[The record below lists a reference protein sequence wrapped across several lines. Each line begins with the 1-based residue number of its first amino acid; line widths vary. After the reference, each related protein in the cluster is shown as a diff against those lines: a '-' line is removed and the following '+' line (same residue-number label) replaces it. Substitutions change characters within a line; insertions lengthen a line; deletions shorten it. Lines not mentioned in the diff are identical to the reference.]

1 MATAD
6 AAGAAASLLTSTV
19 CEVHNKPLEFFC
31 QNELALICTQCA
43 KSKKHHTHTVLS
55 IQEAAQKNK
64 AEIQSHV
71 KKGREVARMY
81 EKHVEMS
88 TQNLWK
94 KPGEERRKLV
104 REFEQ
109 FHQAVKDQMQFLLS
123 HLEELKIN
131 ILDYQKKNHARHT
144 ANTIELNT
152 LIGDIERKCDQPEA
166 EFLKQ
171 MTQVNSL
178 VSNLEK
184 LRKQLPEECLK
195 EFKIISNCLGE
206 EKYMENNLGDLEQ
219 RLEKITE
226 QNKVLKE
233 TLKAL
238 KAKIQIEVIK
248 IMDNCLK
255 SYEKANVFFDR
266 DTLSHMLV
274 LSSDQITVKWNGEL
288 KEKTPYHWMRFEKDA
303 CVLGSE
309 GFASGRIYWEINVE
323 EGKIWAVG
331 VAKESVERKHLIKFA
346 PENGIWGLGLD
357 EQKKYMAYTNSG
369 VAPLDL
375 SEPLRKIRVQLDYT
389 AGQVSFFNAGT
400 NGWIFTFPPANFS
413 GENIYPWFWVKGGL
427 LKLPAIDFEELAADL
442 VWGRYSEVPLYGDPW
457 EFFNEPW

>member
-6 AAGAAASLLTSTV
+6 AAGAAASLMPSTL
-19 CEVHNKPLEFFC
+19 CEVHNKPLKFFC

-43 KSKKHHTHTVLS
+43 KTKQHHNHIVFP

-64 AEIQSHV
+64 AEIQNHV

-88 TQNLWK
+88 TRNLWK
-94 KPGEERRKLV
+94 RPGEERRKLV
-104 REFEQ
+104 HEFEQ
-109 FHQAVKDQMQFLLS
+109 FHQAAKDQMQFLLS

-131 ILDYQKKNHARHT
+131 ILDYQKKNHTRHT
-144 ANTIELNT
+144 TNTTQLNF
-152 LIGDIERKCDQPEA
+152 LIGNIEKKCDLSEI

-171 MTQVNSL
+171 MTQINSL

-184 LRKQLPEECLK
+184 LCKELPEECLK

-206 EKYMENNLGDLEQ
+206 EKYVENNLGDLEQ
-219 RLEKITE
+219 RLEKISE

-233 TLKAL
+233 TLRAL
-238 KAKIQIEVIK
+238 KGKMQTELMK
-248 IMDNCLK
+248 TMDNCLK
-255 SYEKANVFFDR
+255 PYEKGNVFFDR
-266 DTLSHMLV
+266 DTLNHMLE
-274 LSSDQITVKWNGEL
+274 LSDDQITVKWNAEL
-288 KEKTPYHWMRFEKDA
+288 KEKIPYHWMRFEKDS

-309 GFASGRIYWEINVE
+309 GFTAGRVYWEINVE

-331 VAKESVERKHLIKFA
+331 VAKESVERKHPVHFA

-357 EQKKYMAYTNSG
+357 EQKKYVAYTNSG
-369 VAPLDL
+369 VVPLGL
-375 SEPLRKIRVQLDYT
+375 SEPLQKIQVNLDYT
-389 AGQVSFFNAGT
+389 AGQVSFYNAGT
-400 NGWIFTFPPANFS
+400 NNWIFTFPPANFS
-413 GENIYPWFWVKGGL
+413 GENIYPWFWIKGGL
-427 LKLPAIDFEELAADL
+427 LRLPAIDFEELVDDL

>member
-1 MATAD
+1 MI
-6 AAGAAASLLTSTV
+6 
-19 CEVHNKPLEFFC
+19 
-31 QNELALICTQCA
+31 QQ
-43 KSKKHHTHTVLS
+43 HTIPIMIYL
-55 IQEAAQKNK
+55 QK
-64 AEIQSHV
+64 
-71 KKGREVARMY
+71 M
-81 EKHVEMS
+81 
-88 TQNLWK
+88 
-94 KPGEERRKLV
+94 PGEERHKLV
-104 REFEQ
+104 HEFEQ
-109 FHQAVKDQMQFLLS
+109 FHQVVKDQMQFLLS

-152 LIGDIERKCDQPEA
+152 LIGDIERKCDQPEV

-184 LRKQLPEECLK
+184 LCKQLPEERLK
-195 EFKIISNCLGE
+195 
-206 EKYMENNLGDLEQ
+206 
-219 RLEKITE
+219 
-226 QNKVLKE
+226 
-233 TLKAL
+233 
-238 KAKIQIEVIK
+238 
-248 IMDNCLK
+248 
-255 SYEKANVFFDR
+255 

-274 LSSDQITVKWNGEL
+274 LSSDQTTVKWNAEL
-288 KEKTPYHWMRFEKDA
+288 KEKIPYHWMRFEKDA

-323 EGKIWAVG
+323 KGKIWAVG
-331 VAKESVERKHLIKFA
+331 VAKESVEKKHLIKFA

-369 VAPLDL
+369 VVPLDL
-375 SEPLRKIRVQLDYT
+375 SKPLRKIRVKLDYT

-427 LKLPAIDFEELAADL
+427 LKLPAIDMEELAADL
-442 VWGRYSEVPLYGDPW
+442 VWRSYSEVPLYGGDPL
-457 EFFNEPW
+457 EFFNESW